1 MSKLYSFEG
10 MLRISTIGPAE
21 GVEMPKSDQKIKI
34 KTQLKTTKFLFMFDI
49 YHVAKEKIDH

>member
-1 MSKLYSFEG
+1 

-21 GVEMPKSDQKIKI
+21 GVEKPKSDQKIKI